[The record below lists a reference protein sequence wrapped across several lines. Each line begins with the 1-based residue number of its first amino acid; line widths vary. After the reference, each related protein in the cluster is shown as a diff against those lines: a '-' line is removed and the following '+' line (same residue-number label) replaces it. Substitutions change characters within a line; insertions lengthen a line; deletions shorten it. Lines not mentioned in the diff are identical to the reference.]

1 MISPILDKFQQH
13 PSDVGETY
21 WEHFL
26 HAFGFSLRLFVAA
39 GACFVHAIVPFLF
52 TKTGSTMINN
62 LHSKMVQNRSTVAV
76 TGGKVSVEPR
86 ITGDIVVNGNSK
98 A

>member
-21 WEHFL
+21 WEHFY
-26 HAFGFSLRLFVAA
+26 HALGFALRLFVAA
-39 GACFVHAIVPFLF
+39 GACFVHAILPFLF
-52 TKTGSTMINN
+52 TSTGSAMINK
-62 LHSKMVQNRSTVAV
+62 LYSKMVQNRSRVAV
-76 TGGKVSVEPR
+76 TGGEVSVEPR
-86 ITGDIVVNGNSK
+86 ITGEIAVNGNSK

>member
-21 WEHFL
+21 WEHFY
-26 HAFGFSLRLFVAA
+26 HALGFALRLFVAA
-39 GACFVHAIVPFLF
+39 GACLVHAILPFLF
-52 TKTGSTMINN
+52 TSTGSTMINN
-62 LHSKMVQNRSTVAV
+62 LYSRMVQNRSKGAV
-76 TGGKVSVEPR
+76 TGREVSVDR
-86 ITGDIVVNGNSK
+86 RLTGDIVVDVNGK